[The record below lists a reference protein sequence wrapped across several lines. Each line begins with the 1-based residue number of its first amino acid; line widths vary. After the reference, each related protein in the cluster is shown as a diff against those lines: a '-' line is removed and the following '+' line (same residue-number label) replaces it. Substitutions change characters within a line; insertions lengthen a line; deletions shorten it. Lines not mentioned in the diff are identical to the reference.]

1 MRGTLGSLQKRSPT
15 TKSRRNVGRLRRAAS
30 AEIDAINKKI
40 AAMRAPVERVQK
52 AVAKFADVTGL
63 NALGKGF
70 GEIGRR
76 SLDAFRSVSR
86 IVEPLAAIT
95 SALSVAGMARLAFA
109 WGEFGEKLSIAAQRI
124 GISTGRL
131 QSLQGGA
138 RLAGASA
145 EAMTSGLRTL
155 GDTLTD
161 AVAGRAPEAV
171 VMMNT
176 LGIAWRDA
184 TGHARSVTDVLPE
197 LADRIAA
204 IKNPALQA
212 RVATALLGAAGE
224 QLLPYLRRGRQGMAE
239 YVEEARHYGVIT
251 ERAAEVAE
259 EFARQQHALGL
270 ATEGL
275 TNAIGEALAPALG
288 PLWLGREDHLP
299 PPQPAFDP
307 NAPNGV
313 PCTGPV
319 FGPQTPRADVTM
331 DPTKRGFLATLAG
344 PESGGAYDIRNGG
357 ARFSDYSHFP
367 EGTGPGG
374 TCMAAGAYQF
384 TAETWKEEA
393 ARLGL
398 RDMTPANQD
407 KAAWAWPSGAT
418 VPRPAAIS
426 KRTSTPGTAGPD
438 RRGARPD
445 LAVTAGRL
453 AIPPDAGSVQCRAG
467 AQHRRGCC

>member
-1 MRGTLGSLQKRSPT
+1 MPGSGGFSVT
-15 TKSRRNVGRLRRAAS
+15 IAAVDAAS
-30 AEIDAINKKI
+30 AKIDAINKKI

-63 NALGKGF
+63 SALGKGF

-109 WGEFGEKLSIAAQRI
+109 WGEFGEKLSIASQRI

-197 LADRIAA
+197 LRTGSRPSRTRPCRPASRLRCSARRASSFCRICD
-204 IKNPALQA
+204 
-212 RVATALLGAAGE
+212 GD
-224 QLLPYLRRGRQGMAE
+224 GRAW
-239 YVEEARHYGVIT
+239 R
-251 ERAAEVAE
+251 
-259 EFARQQHALGL
+259 
-270 ATEGL
+270 
-275 TNAIGEALAPALG
+275 N
-288 PLWLGREDHLP
+288 
-299 PPQPAFDP
+299 
-307 NAPNGV
+307 
-313 PCTGPV
+313 
-319 FGPQTPRADVTM
+319 TPR
-331 DPTKRGFLATLAG
+331 KRG
-344 PESGGAYDIRNGG
+344 I
-357 ARFSDYSHFP
+357 
-367 EGTGPGG
+367 
-374 TCMAAGAYQF
+374 
-384 TAETWKEEA
+384 TA
-393 ARLGL
+393 
-398 RDMTPANQD
+398 
-407 KAAWAWPSGAT
+407 
-418 VPRPAAIS
+418 
-426 KRTSTPGTAGPD
+426 
-438 RRGARPD
+438 
-445 LAVTAGRL
+445 
-453 AIPPDAGSVQCRAG
+453 
-467 AQHRRGCC
+467 

>member
-1 MRGTLGSLQKRSPT
+1 MPGSSGFSVT
-15 TKSRRNVGRLRRAAS
+15 IAAVDAAS
-30 AEIDAINKKI
+30 AKIDAINKRI

-109 WGEFGEKLSIAAQRI
+109 WGEFGEKLSIASQRI
-124 GISTGRL
+124 DISTGRL

-204 IKNPALQA
+204 IKSPALQA
-212 RVATALLGAAGE
+212 RVATAPLGAAGE

-239 YVEEARHYGVIT
+239 YAGEARHYGVIN
-251 ERAAEVAE
+251 ERAADVAE
-259 EFARQQHALGL
+259 EFARQQHGRRCQCGVQIANIDPVTVGGQFDVRRIIPS
-270 ATEGL
+270 T
-275 TNAIGEALAPALG
+275 LAPATPKIRKSVRHGL
-288 PLWLGREDHLP
+288 
-299 PPQPAFDP
+299 DP
-307 NAPNGV
+307 VAGDGV
-313 PCTGPV
+313 ET
-319 FGPQTPRADVTM
+319 
-331 DPTKRGFLATLAG
+331 
-344 PESGGAYDIRNGG
+344 
-357 ARFSDYSHFP
+357 
-367 EGTGPGG
+367 EGDRHRHGY
-374 TCMAAGAYQF
+374 AA
-384 TAETWKEEA
+384 
-393 ARLGL
+393 
-398 RDMTPANQD
+398 
-407 KAAWAWPSGAT
+407 
-418 VPRPAAIS
+418 
-426 KRTSTPGTAGPD
+426 
-438 RRGARPD
+438 
-445 LAVTAGRL
+445 
-453 AIPPDAGSVQCRAG
+453 C
-467 AQHRRGCC
+467 